1 MGAKDNE
8 HGSER
13 NYCCCQKV
21 ECLSPNLASI
31 CWDSHPRANL
41 PNAKKTCGEA
51 QRAINGP
58 RSCLLPAAGAR
69 LILQW
74 Q

>member
-1 MGAKDNE
+1 MGAKDKE
-8 HGSER
+8 HGSEG

-41 PNAKKTCGEA
+41 PNAKKRAEKLNVLSMGPGRVFY
-51 QRAINGP
+51 QRRA
-58 RSCLLPAAGAR
+58 LA
-69 LILQW
+69 
-74 Q
+74 